1 MKQRFTPLNATYVR
15 ELVKKYNLTPGLF
28 DCEIGS
34 FRLTDTPT
42 HSVVTYGIN
51 SYTAN
56 SCPLVIFYDDNSV
69 QLFEDPYIAKNYDR
83 LTELYN
89 YYMELGTTHYVSSV
103 ERFEKYLLEGIK
115 NQTETYNR
123 MVSLNNALQRT

>member
-1 MKQRFTPLNATYVR
+1 MKQHFTPLNASYVR
-15 ELVKKYNLTPGLF
+15 ELVKKYNLTPGYF
-28 DCEIGS
+28 DCERGS
-34 FRLTDTPT
+34 FNDTPT
-42 HSVVTYGIN
+42 QSVVSYGIN

-83 LTELYN
+83 SGNLYY
-89 YYMELGTTHYVSSV
+89 YYMEPSGFHYISSV

-115 NQTETYNR
+115 NQTETYSCLL
-123 MVSLNNALQRT
+123 SLNNQLNH

>member
-1 MKQRFTPLNATYVR
+1 MKPHFTPLNASYVR

-28 DCEIGS
+28 DCERGS
-34 FRLTDTPT
+34 FYDDIPT
-42 HSVVTYGIN
+42 HSVVSYGIN

-83 LTELYN
+83 LMELYN
-89 YYMELGTTHYVSSV
+89 YYMEPDSYHYVSSV

-123 MVSLNNALQRT
+123 MVDLNNALQRT

>member
-1 MKQRFTPLNATYVR
+1 MKQHFTPLNASYVR
-15 ELVKKYNLTPGLF
+15 ELVKKYNLTPGYF
-28 DCEIGS
+28 DCEQA
-34 FRLTDTPT
+34 FFHDTPT
-42 HSVVTYGIN
+42 HSVVSYGIN

-83 LTELYN
+83 LMELFN
-89 YYMELGTTHYVSSV
+89 YYMEPYSTHYVSSV
-103 ERFEKYLLEGIK
+103 ERFEKYLIEGIK

>member
-1 MKQRFTPLNATYVR
+1 MKHFTPLNASYVR
-15 ELVKKYNLTPGLF
+15 ELVKKYNLTPGYF
-28 DCEIGS
+28 DCERGS
-34 FRLTDTPT
+34 FISDDTPT
-42 HSVVTYGIN
+42 QSVVSYGIN

-83 LTELYN
+83 NGKLYN
-89 YYMELGTTHYVSSV
+89 YYMEPAGSHYVSSV

-123 MVSLNNALQRT
+123 LLSLNNQLNH